1 MKGKILVCL
10 QDVYETTA
18 YMSPQAAST
27 GAIGII
33 LAKDKD
39 LRNDTETWPHVLP
52 ASYVNFTDGNYIFT
66 YINRT
71 K

>member
-1 MKGKILVCL
+1 
-10 QDVYETTA
+10 
-18 YMSPQAAST
+18 MSLDAAFL

-39 LRNDTETWPHVLP
+39 LRNDTEAWPHVLP
-52 ASYVNFTDGNYIFT
+52 ASYVNFTDGNYLFT